1 MSNNKNSPITKTT
14 VVKKSTTTTTDSNPV
29 DTKTSPTPTDTTS
42 DNSRNDTSNAHYD
55 SFAELKKATNIVDAD
70 GNPVSE
76 ESDNKEA
83 QKKAKLKED
92 LIAESK
98 EIEEEEAGT
107 VDTTTNSDN
116 TDTTLEATDTDDN
129 ADTDSADTDS
139 ADTDSADK
147 TEHENAEKVNKAAEN
162 DASNSTDKS
171 HTAKKA
177 VQNDKENDKYSAE
190 KDGANKKDAVENN
203 DQSDDQNKS
212 GEQDK
217 KESDDA
223 VAAAKRPT
231 AKKSSNT
238 KPVAGQHR
246 VAILGGNR
254 IPFARSNGS
263 YADASNIDMLTA
275 AFNGLIERYNLQ
287 DERMGEVVAGAVIKL
302 SRDLNLTREAALN
315 TALDPHTPAYDIS
328 QACATGIQ
336 ATFASANKIALGIID
351 SAITGGVD
359 TTSDAPIAIGDGLR
373 KVLLKLG
380 AAKNLKQRLNAL
392 KNFNPKDL
400 IDAPANGE
408 PRTGLSMGDH
418 QALTTLEWHI
428 SREDQDKLAFNSHK
442 NLARAYDDG
451 FFDDLITPYKGL
463 TRDNNLRP
471 DSTLEKMAQLKP
483 AFGKKNAN
491 PTMTAAN
498 STPLTD
504 GASCVLLANDEWAK
518 ERGLK
523 PLAYI
528 VHQETAAVDFI
539 GKSGD
544 KEGLL
549 MTPAYVGP
557 RMLERAGLSLQDFD
571 FYEIHEA
578 FAGQVLSTLSAWEDE
593 TFCQERLG
601 LDAPLGS
608 IDRSKLNVNG
618 SSLAAGHPF
627 AATGGRILAT
637 AAKLLDQKG
646 SGRALISI
654 CAAGGQGVTCI
665 LEK

>member
-1 MSNNKNSPITKTT
+1 MSTKNNHPDSPVVEST
-14 VVKKSTTTTTDSNPV
+14 VVKSTDSATK
-29 DTKTSPTPTDTTS
+29 DTAAKNTSSTETKAAAK
-42 DNSRNDTSNAHYD
+42 TSNAKD
-55 SFAELKKATNIVDAD
+55 SAKKETANKETTSKKAT
-70 GNPVSE
+70 
-76 ESDNKEA
+76 
-83 QKKAKLKED
+83 
-92 LIAESK
+92 
-98 EIEEEEAGT
+98 
-107 VDTTTNSDN
+107 
-116 TDTTLEATDTDDN
+116 DD
-129 ADTDSADTDS
+129 
-139 ADTDSADK
+139 
-147 TEHENAEKVNKAAEN
+147 KAA
-162 DASNSTDKS
+162 ATKKPAT
-171 HTAKKA
+171 TAKKA
-177 VQNDKENDKYSAE
+177 
-190 KDGANKKDAVENN
+190 
-203 DQSDDQNKS
+203 NKS
-212 GEQDK
+212 
-217 KESDDA
+217 
-223 VAAAKRPT
+223 
-231 AKKSSNT
+231 
-238 KPVAGQHR
+238 KPATGQNR

-263 YADASNIDMLTA
+263 YADVSNTDMLTA
-275 AFNGLIERYNLQ
+275 ALDGLVERYNLQ
-287 DERMGEVVAGAVIKL
+287 DEVIGEVVSGAVMKL
-302 SRDLNLTREAALN
+302 SRDINLTREATLN
-315 TALDPHTPAYDIS
+315 TALNPHTPTYDVS
-328 QACATGIQ
+328 QACGTGLQ
-336 ATFASANKIALGIID
+336 ATFASANKIALGLID

-373 KVLLKLG
+373 KVLIKLG
-380 AAKNLKQRLNAL
+380 AARDNKQRLKAL
-392 KNFNPKDL
+392 MGLNPKDL
-400 IDAPANGE
+400 IDAPKNGE
-408 PRTGLSMGDH
+408 PRTGLSMGEH
-418 QALTTLEWHI
+418 QAITTLEWNI
-428 SREDQDKLAFNSHK
+428 SREDQDELAFNSHK
-442 NLARAYDDG
+442 NLARAYDEG

-471 DSTLEKMAQLKP
+471 DTTLDKLAKLKP
-483 AFGKKNAN
+483 VFGKKNAN

-549 MTPAYVGP
+549 MAPAYAVP
-557 RMLERAGLSLQDFD
+557 RMLERAGLTLQDFD

-578 FAGQVLSTLSAWEDE
+578 FASQVLSTLAAWEDE
-593 TFCQERLG
+593 KFCEERLG

>member
-1 MSNNKNSPITKTT
+1 MSNKNNHPDSPVVEST
-14 VVKKSTTTTTDSNPV
+14 VVKSTDSATK
-29 DTKTSPTPTDTTS
+29 DTAAKNTSSTETKAAAK
-42 DNSRNDTSNAHYD
+42 TSNAKD
-55 SFAELKKATNIVDAD
+55 SAKKETANKETTSKKAT
-70 GNPVSE
+70 
-76 ESDNKEA
+76 
-83 QKKAKLKED
+83 
-92 LIAESK
+92 
-98 EIEEEEAGT
+98 
-107 VDTTTNSDN
+107 
-116 TDTTLEATDTDDN
+116 DD
-129 ADTDSADTDS
+129 
-139 ADTDSADK
+139 
-147 TEHENAEKVNKAAEN
+147 KAA
-162 DASNSTDKS
+162 ATKKPAT
-171 HTAKKA
+171 TAKKA
-177 VQNDKENDKYSAE
+177 SKSKPATGQN
-190 KDGANKKDAVENN
+190 
-203 DQSDDQNKS
+203 
-212 GEQDK
+212 
-217 KESDDA
+217 
-223 VAAAKRPT
+223 
-231 AKKSSNT
+231 
-238 KPVAGQHR
+238 R

-263 YADASNIDMLTA
+263 YADVSNTDMLTA
-275 AFNGLIERYNLQ
+275 ALDGLVERYNLQ
-287 DERMGEVVAGAVIKL
+287 DEVIGEVVSGAVMKL
-302 SRDLNLTREAALN
+302 SRDINLTREATLN
-315 TALDPHTPAYDIS
+315 TALNPHTPTYDVS
-328 QACATGIQ
+328 QACGTGLQ
-336 ATFASANKIALGIID
+336 ATFASANKISLGLID

-373 KVLLKLG
+373 KVLIKLG
-380 AAKNLKQRLNAL
+380 AARDNKQRLKAL
-392 KNFNPKDL
+392 MGLNPKDL
-400 IDAPANGE
+400 IDAPQNGE
-408 PRTGLSMGDH
+408 PRTGLSMGEH
-418 QALTTLEWHI
+418 QAITTLEWNI
-428 SREDQDKLAFNSHK
+428 SREAQDELAFNSHQ

-471 DSTLEKMAQLKP
+471 DTTLEKLGKLKP
-483 AFGKKNAN
+483 VFGKKNAN

-504 GASCVLLANDEWAK
+504 GASCVLLGTDEWAK

-539 GKSGD
+539 GKSGTT
-544 KEGLL
+544 EGLL
-549 MTPAYVGP
+549 MAPAYAVP
-557 RMLERAGLSLQDFD
+557 RMLERAGLTLQDFD

-578 FAGQVLSTLSAWEDE
+578 FASQVLSTLAAWEDE
-593 TFCQERLG
+593 KFCEERLG